1 MSRSNRKSKGYW
13 RGKPY
18 KDYQNC
24 YKGFVFNEAD
34 STFVIH
40 NRRVYFDSQFAYCPH
55 SHQTYLVL
63 GPEVTEDTLS
73 LAEDN
78 GCL

>member
-18 KDYQNC
+18 KDYENC

-34 STFVIH
+34 SIFVIH
-40 NRRVYFDSQFAYCPH
+40 NRRVYFQYQHAYCLH
-55 SHQTYLVL
+55 SHQNYLVL
-63 GPEVTEDTLS
+63 GPEVTEDTLAS
-73 LAEDN
+73 AELH